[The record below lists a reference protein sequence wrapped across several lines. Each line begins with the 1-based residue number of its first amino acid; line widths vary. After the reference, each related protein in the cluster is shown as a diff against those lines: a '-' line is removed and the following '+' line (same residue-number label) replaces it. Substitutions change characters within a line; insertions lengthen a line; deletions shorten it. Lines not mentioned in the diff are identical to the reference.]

1 MSEECTKVCSSCGQ
15 VKPLSSFFNNAR
27 RKDYYVS
34 SCKACRLKSKILQPT
49 WLKATQGGIT
59 INASSF
65 GQFTPEQAV
74 FEMTLLNA
82 ESTRADF
89 DDIVVLGLKRDIPPE
104 LLTRLK
110 WLWEQTMVVAGEV
123 IAVGKIIIRKI
134 IDFLLANP
142 KLTIGIAIGIAI
154 SVLVAGIPIIGPILA
169 PISLLIS
176 TLYGA
181 GVGAAMQKG
190 DYSGS
195 PYTAAIELAQKF
207 FELIGIIFNAVA
219 QYWAS

>member
-1 MSEECTKVCSSCGQ
+1 M
-15 VKPLSSFFNNAR
+15 AM
-27 RKDYYVS
+27 
-34 SCKACRLKSKILQPT
+34 
-49 WLKATQGGIT
+49 
-59 INASSF
+59 NASTF

-82 ESTRADF
+82 ESTKADF
-89 DDIVVLGLKRDIPPE
+89 DEVVILGLKRDIPPE

-110 WLWEQTMVVAGEV
+110 GIWEQTKVIAGEV
-123 IAVGKIIIRKI
+123 VAIGKIIVRRI
-134 IDFLLANP
+134 IEFLLANP
-142 KLTIGIAIGIAI
+142 KLTIGIAIGAAI
-154 SVLVAGIPIIGPILA
+154 SALITGIPFIGPILA
-169 PISLLIS
+169 PISLVLS

-195 PYTAAIELAQKF
+195 LYTAAIELAHKF
-207 FELIGIIFNAVA
+207 FELIGVIFNAVA